1 MELEGVLRV
10 AVGCVLLQ
18 VAREVDDGDGLE
30 RAFLIKFKLV
40 FQSFVMNSGLEVI
53 HLDADTTSDAEGL

>member
-1 MELEGVLRV
+1 MELEGILRV
-10 AVGCVLLQ
+10 AMGCVLLQ

-30 RAFLIKFKLV
+30 RAFLKKLKRV
-40 FQSFVMNSGLEVI
+40 FNSFVMNLGLEII